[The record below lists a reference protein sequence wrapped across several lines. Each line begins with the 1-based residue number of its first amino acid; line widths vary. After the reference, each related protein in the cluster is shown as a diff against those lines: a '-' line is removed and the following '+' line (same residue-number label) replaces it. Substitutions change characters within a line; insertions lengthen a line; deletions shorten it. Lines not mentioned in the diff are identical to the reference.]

1 MSTPPFD
8 FSVRDRADGPVV
20 FVATVIG
27 DEELAT
33 EPHRHAR
40 GQLFGSLRGLLN
52 VELDEGVWIVP
63 AIHAVWIPPHFR
75 HGGRTHG
82 AFHGW
87 SVYVTEAA
95 CDSLPERPCAL
106 RTSGLLREAVL
117 RASQWP
123 ANATEPQKQRVEEL
137 ILDEIRTL
145 PVEPLGL
152 PFPQEPRLHRIAKAL
167 MADPTDD
174 RDLESWAEWAC
185 VSSRTLSRR
194 FVSETGFHFT
204 AWRQRAKLMRSLEML
219 AAGMPVNAIALD
231 LGYSTASAYIAL
243 FRRTF
248 GETPAAYRLRLQRKL
263 DESSI

>member
-1 MSTPPFD
+1 MGDLKFD
-8 FSVRDRADGPVV
+8 VNARDSSNGPAV
-20 FVATVIG
+20 FVAVG
-27 DEELAT
+27 HGEEELAT
-33 EPHRHAR
+33 EPHQHAR

-63 AIHAVWIPPHFR
+63 AIHAVWIPPHHR
-75 HGGRTHG
+75 HGGRTNG
-82 AFHGW
+82 PFHGW
-87 SVYVTEAA
+87 SAYVAESA
-95 CDSLPERPCAL
+95 CDNLPRHPCAV

-123 ANATEPQKQRVEEL
+123 SGVFDKQMQHVAEV

-152 PFPQEPRLHRIAKAL
+152 PFPREPRLQRIARAL
-167 MADPTDD
+167 VANPADD
-174 RDLESWAEWAC
+174 RDLERWAAWAS

-194 FVSETGFHFT
+194 FVAETGFHFT

-219 AAGMPVNAIALD
+219 AAGMPVTAIALD

-248 GETPAAYRLRLQRKL
+248 AETPAAYRLRLQP
-263 DESSI
+263 

>member
-1 MSTPPFD
+1 MDMVNFD
-8 FSVRDRADGPVV
+8 ENARNSSEGPVV
-20 FVATVIG
+20 FVVVG
-27 DEELAT
+27 SGEEQLAT

-40 GQLFGSLRGLLN
+40 GQLFGSLRGLVN

-63 AIHAVWIPPHFR
+63 AIHAVWIPPHHP
-75 HGGRTHG
+75 HGGTTHG
-82 AFHGW
+82 PFHGW
-87 SVYVTEAA
+87 SAYVAESA
-95 CDSLPERPCAL
+95 CDSLPRHPCTL

-123 ANATEPQKQRVEEL
+123 FAALNGQMARVAEV

-152 PFPQEPRLHRIAKAL
+152 PFPHEPRLQRIARAL
-167 MADPTDD
+167 LADPADT
-174 RDLESWAEWAC
+174 RDLEQWAEWAS

-194 FVSETGFHFT
+194 FVAETGFHFT
-204 AWRQRAKLMRSLEML
+204 AWRQRARLMRSLEML
-219 AAGMPVNAIALD
+219 AAGVPVTTIALD

-248 GETPAAYRLRLQRKL
+248 AATPAAYRLRLHP
-263 DESSI
+263 